1 MMLFWSAIS
10 FTEGCVVL
18 FLLNGFYLM
27 KAAILISHFIYWR
40 LRGYFFTE
48 WFLFNEG
55 SYFDQPFHLLKVAWF
70 FFTEWFLF
78 NEGCYFDQPFHL
90 LKAAWFFY
98 LLNGFY
104 LSEGCYFD
112 QPFHVLKGCLV
123 LLFTECFFIYLLKAA
138 ILISHFIYWRLLK
151 GVWFFFLLLK
161 VFCLLKAAIFI
172 GVSMENTNTVVCYM
186 SCKGKLEFLAYGI
199 GVKITVECFLI
210 LFKLDL
216 LPCFRYFL

>member
-10 FTEGCVVL
+10 LTEGCVVL

-104 LSEGCYFD
+104 LSEGFYFD

-123 LLFTECFFIYLLKAA
+123 LLFTECFF
-138 ILISHFIYWRLLK
+138 FIYWRLLFWSAILFTE
-151 GVWFFFLLLK
+151 GCWRVCGSFFYYWRSFVYWRLLFLLVWVWKIPTRLY
-161 VFCLLKAAIFI
+161 AIWVARVNLNFLR
-172 GVSMENTNTVVCYM
+172 ME
-186 SCKGKLEFLAYGI
+186 LES
-199 GVKITVECFLI
+199 
-210 LFKLDL
+210 
-216 LPCFRYFL
+216 R

>member
-98 LLNGFY
+98 LL
-104 LSEGCYFD
+104 
-112 QPFHVLKGCLV
+112 
-123 LLFTECFFIYLLKAA
+123 KAA

-151 GVWFFFLLLK
+151 SAWFFLITEGLL
-161 VFCLLKAAIFI
+161 FTEACYFDWCEYA
-172 GVSMENTNTVVCYM
+172 NTNTVVCDW
-186 SCKGKLEFLAYGI
+186 S
-199 GVKITVECFLI
+199 
-210 LFKLDL
+210 
-216 LPCFRYFL
+216 RYNSRMFSNFV

>member
-1 MMLFWSAIS
+1 MLFWSAIS

-90 LKAAWFFY
+90 LKVAWFFN
-98 LLNGFY
+98 LLNDF
-104 LSEGCYFD
+104 LFTECCYFD
-112 QPFHVLKGCLV
+112 QPF
-123 LLFTECFFIYLLKAA
+123 YLLKADEVCM
-138 ILISHFIYWRLLK
+138 LLFNYWRSFIYWSLLFWLVWVCKYQHGCMRLES
-151 GVWFFFLLLK
+151 
-161 VFCLLKAAIFI
+161 I
-172 GVSMENTNTVVCYM
+172 
-186 SCKGKLEFLAYGI
+186 
-199 GVKITVECFLI
+199 
-210 LFKLDL
+210 
-216 LPCFRYFL
+216 